1 MIGIIGAMA
10 IEVKLLKEQ
19 MTEKKE
25 ERVSSISFVCGK
37 LHGQDVVVAQSGVGK
52 VSAATCAQ
60 TMVLHFGVKKLLSIG
75 VGGALSPELHIGDVI
90 IASGCVEHDMD
101 TSPVGDPVGWISG
114 LNLVE
119 LPVDKAMAEELIA
132 ICKAQGLHYLYGIV
146 ASGDQFISS
155 EEKASWIRKTFNAV
169 SSEMEAAA
177 IAHVAF
183 MNQCPFASLRVASD
197 EANGKS
203 PSDYESF
210 KAKAAATSS
219 AIVLQ
224 WLASF

>member
-10 IEVKLLKEQ
+10 IEVKLLKER
-19 MTEKKE
+19 MTEKQE
-25 ERVSSISFVCGK
+25 EQVSSITFVRGILQGK
-37 LHGQDVVVAQSGVGK
+37 EVVVAQSGVGK

-75 VGGALSPELHIGDVI
+75 VGGSLSPELHIGDVI

-101 TSPVGDPVGWISG
+101 TSAVGDPVGWISG
-114 LNLVE
+114 LNLIE
-119 LPVDKAMAEELIA
+119 LPVDKTMAEELIA
-132 ICKAQGLHYLYGIV
+132 ICKKENLNYLYGIV

-155 EEKASWIRKTFNAV
+155 EEKAAWIRKTFNAV

-177 IAHVAF
+177 IAHVAY
-183 MNQCPFASLRVASD
+183 MNQCPFASFRVASD

-203 PSDYESF
+203 PTDYEAF
-210 KAKAAATSS
+210 KVKAAATSS

-224 WLASF
+224 WLAYL